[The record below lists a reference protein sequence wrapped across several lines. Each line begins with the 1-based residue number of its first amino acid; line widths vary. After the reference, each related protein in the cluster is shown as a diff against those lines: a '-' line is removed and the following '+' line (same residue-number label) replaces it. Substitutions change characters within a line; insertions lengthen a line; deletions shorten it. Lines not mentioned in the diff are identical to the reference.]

1 MIGSGIGSRIGRR
14 TDAHLQG
21 RYLPPGHDAIAKP
34 RAPRQGGA
42 EGRSPSQRRIFLSLA
57 LFAACFTLVGARLV
71 GLAIMG
77 GDGGDNV
84 AVASASTQ
92 IHRPD
97 IVDRNG
103 EVMATDIATASL
115 FADARYVIDPAET
128 ARQLVSVLPDLN
140 VRDVTEKLETGRAFV
155 WLKRD
160 LTPKQQYAVHYL
172 GLPGLDFRSEQ
183 KRVYPNGKTGSNV
196 LGMVDLDNRG
206 IAGIERY
213 MDKSLGRADDT
224 GRPNFDRNS
233 TLMLSVDL
241 HVQYALRDELEKS
254 MAEFSALAAVGVI
267 MDVHTGEVVAMT
279 SLPDFDPNDPM
290 ASSDDTR
297 FNRATLGV
305 YEMGSVF
312 KAVTLAAALDS
323 GRVNLDGR
331 FDATQPLQVARFK
344 IHDYHAENRWL
355 SVPEVF
361 VHSSNI
367 GTAKIAL
374 QLGGEEHRQYLQR
387 FGLLTRP
394 QIELPEAGAPL
405 TPARWTELATI
416 TTSFGH
422 GIAVTPLQVASAV
435 STIVNGGFKVEPTFL
450 RHNEP
455 RLGERVIS
463 AETSATMRG
472 LLRLVVMEGTGR
484 KADVA
489 GYPVMGKT
497 GTAEKPMNGG
507 YSRTKLITS
516 FISAFPAND
525 PRYAMIV
532 MFDEPKAT
540 KETYGYAT
548 AGWNAAPV
556 TARVISR
563 VAPLLGIK
571 PATKPQESDVLREA
585 KLVSYQTTSGQ

>member
-1 MIGSGIGSRIGRR
+1 MIGAGIGSRIGRNA
-14 TDAHLQG
+14 DIHSQG

-34 RAPRQGGA
+34 RARRQGGA
-42 EGRSPSQRRIFLSLA
+42 EGRTPSQRRIFLSLA
-57 LFAACFTLVGARLV
+57 LFAACFALVGARLV

-77 GDGGDNV
+77 GDGGDNI
-84 AVASASTQ
+84 AVASGSTQ

-128 ARQLVSVLPDLN
+128 ARQLVGVLPDLN
-140 VRDVTEKLETGRAFV
+140 VKDVTAKLEAGGAFV

-172 GLPGLDFRSEQ
+172 GMPGLDFRNEQ

-196 LGMVDLDNRG
+196 LGMVDIDNRG

-241 HVQYALRDELEKS
+241 HVQHALRDELEKS
-254 MAEFSALAAVGVI
+254 MAEFRALAAVGVI

-290 ASSDDTR
+290 ASPDDTR

-323 GRVNLDGR
+323 GRVRLDGR

-563 VAPLLGIK
+563 VAPLLGIT

-585 KLVSYQTTSGQ
+585 KLVSFGTANGQ

>member
-1 MIGSGIGSRIGRR
+1 MIGRR
-14 TDAHLQG
+14 ADTKSST
-21 RYLPPGHDAIAKP
+21 RYLPLGYDAIAKP
-34 RAPRQGGA
+34 RQPRAGEGA
-42 EGRSPSQRRIFLSLA
+42 NGRTPSQRRIFLA
-57 LFAACFTLVGARLV
+57 LTIFAACFTLIGARLV
-71 GLAIMG
+71 GLAIVG
-77 GDGGDNV
+77 SGAEGTIV
-84 AVASASTQ
+84 AAGPTQ
-92 IHRPD
+92 VHRPD

-115 FADARYVIDPAET
+115 FADGRYVIDPAET
-128 ARQLVSVLPDLN
+128 ARQLVSVLPDLDAA
-140 VRDVTEKLETGRAFV
+140 DVTAKLASGKAFI

-172 GLPGLDFRSEQ
+172 GLPGLDFRNEQ

-206 IAGIERY
+206 TAGIERY
-213 MDKSLGRADDT
+213 MDRELANPDAYDMPRFERGT
-224 GRPNFDRNS
+224 
-233 TLMLSVDL
+233 TVMLSVDL
-241 HVQYALRDELEKS
+241 HVQHALRDELEKA
-254 MAEFSALAAVGVI
+254 MVEFSALGAAGII

-290 ASSDDTR
+290 SSSDETR

-323 GRVNLDGR
+323 GKVNLSGS
-331 FDATQPLQVARFK
+331 FDASQPLKVARFT
-344 IHDYHAENRWL
+344 IHDFHAENRWL
-355 SVPEVF
+355 TVPEVF
-361 VHSSNI
+361 IHSSNI

-374 QLGGEEHRQYLQR
+374 QLGGEEHRAYLGR

-394 QIELPEAGAPL
+394 DIELPEAGAPL
-405 TPARWTELATI
+405 LPARWSELATI
-416 TTSFGH
+416 TTSYGH
-422 GIAVTPLQVASAV
+422 GIAVTPLQVVSAV
-435 STIVNGGFKVEPTFL
+435 STIVNGGFKVKSTFL

-455 RLGERVIS
+455 RLGERVVS
-463 AETSATMRG
+463 TETSNVMRG
-472 LLRLVVMEGTGR
+472 LLRMVVAEGTGK
-484 KADVA
+484 KADVP

-497 GTAEKPMNGG
+497 GTAEKPENGR
-507 YSRTKLITS
+507 YARNKLITS

-540 KETYGYAT
+540 KDTYGYAT

-556 TARVISR
+556 TARVVAR
-563 VAPLLGIK
+563 VAPLLGVR
-571 PATKPQESDVLREA
+571 PAPKALPEGLREA
-585 KLVSYQTTSGQ
+585 KLVSYDAMGGQ

>member
-1 MIGSGIGSRIGRR
+1 MIGRNNSTPYG
-14 TDAHLQG
+14 G
-21 RYLPPGHDAIAKP
+21 RYLPPGHDAISMP
-34 RAPRQGGA
+34 RAPRQGA
-42 EGRSPSQRRIFLSLA
+42 GRTPSQRRIFLSLA
-57 LFAACFTLVGARLV
+57 VFAACFTLVGARLV

-77 GDGGDNV
+77 GGGEGAAV
-84 AVASASTQ
+84 VASAATQ
-92 IHRPD
+92 VHRPD

-128 ARQLVSVLPDLN
+128 ARQLTGVLPDL
-140 VRDVTEKLETGRAFV
+140 DLADTTEKLSSGRAFI

-196 LGMVDLDNRG
+196 LGMVDIDNRG

-213 MDKSLGRADDT
+213 MDSRLAQEGAAGAPR
-224 GRPNFDRNS
+224 FDRN
-233 TLMLSVDL
+233 TTVMLSIDL
-241 HVQYALRDELEKS
+241 HVQHALRDELEKA
-254 MAEFSALAAVGVI
+254 MVEFSAMAAAGVI
-267 MDVHTGEVVAMT
+267 MDVHTGEVVAMS

-290 ASSDDTR
+290 ASPDENR

-323 GRVNLDGR
+323 GKVNLDGR
-331 FDATQPLQVARFK
+331 FDATKPLKVARFT

-355 SVPEVF
+355 TVPEVF
-361 VHSSNI
+361 IHSSNI

-374 QLGGEEHRQYLQR
+374 QLGGEEHREYLRR
-387 FGLLTRP
+387 FGLLSRP
-394 QIELPEAGAPL
+394 EIELPEAGAPL
-405 TPARWTELATI
+405 TPARWGEIATI
-416 TTSFGH
+416 TTSYGH

-435 STIVNGGFKVEPTFL
+435 STIVNGGFKVQPTFM
-450 RHNEP
+450 RRNEAA
-455 RLGERVIS
+455 LGERVIS
-463 AETSATMRG
+463 ADTSATMRG

-497 GTAEKPMNGG
+497 GTAEKPVNGG

-556 TARVISR
+556 TSRVVSR
-563 VAPLLGIK
+563 VAPLLGLR
-571 PATKPQESDVLREA
+571 PATKPHENEMMREA
-585 KLVSYQTTSGQ
+585 KLVSYETLSGQ

>member
-1 MIGSGIGSRIGRR
+1 MIGSGIGSKITRR
-14 TDAHLQG
+14 TDSRSQG
-21 RYLPPGHDAIAKP
+21 RYLPPGYDAIAKP
-34 RAPRQGGA
+34 RMQRVGGG
-42 EGRSPSQRRIFLSLA
+42 EGRTPSQRRIFLSLA
-57 LFAACFTLVGARLV
+57 IFAACFTLVGARLV

-77 GDGGDNV
+77 GGGEGNV
-84 AVASASTQ
+84 TVASAAEQ

-128 ARQLVSVLPDLN
+128 ARQLVSVLPDL
-140 VRDVTEKLETGRAFV
+140 DQQEVTEKLESRRAFV

-172 GLPGLDFRSEQ
+172 GLPGLDFRNEQ

-213 MDKSLGRADDT
+213 MDDALGREDVS
-224 GRPNFDRNS
+224 GRPKFDRNS
-233 TLMLSVDL
+233 TLMLSIDL
-241 HVQYALRDELEKS
+241 HVQHALRDELEKS
-254 MAEFSALAAVGVI
+254 MAEFSALAAAGVI

-290 ASSDDTR
+290 ASPDNNR

-323 GRVNLDGR
+323 GKVGVNAT
-331 FDATQPLQVARFK
+331 FDATKPLKVARFT

-355 SVPEVF
+355 SVPEIF
-361 VHSSNI
+361 IHSSNI

-374 QLGGEEHRQYLQR
+374 QLGGEEHRQYLSR

-394 QIELPEAGAPL
+394 QIELPEAGSPL
-405 TPARWTELATI
+405 VPARWGELSTI
-416 TTSFGH
+416 TTSYGH

-472 LLRLVVMEGTGR
+472 LLRLVVMEGSGR
-484 KADVA
+484 KAEVQ

-497 GTAEKPMNGG
+497 GTAEKALNGG
-507 YSRTKLITS
+507 YSRHKLITS

-540 KETYGYAT
+540 KDTFGYAT
-548 AGWNAAPV
+548 AGWNAAP
-556 TARVISR
+556 TTSRVISR

-571 PATKPQESDVLREA
+571 PATKPQENDVLREA
-585 KLVSYQTTSGQ
+585 KLVSYETMGGQ